1 MSKEKEIQEV
11 ERIKSSL
18 EYHFQKYQD
27 YKYDSKNASRKKD
40 RDHAHDNMVTHAEY
54 IKNELQKPLVF
65 SEINDGNP
73 FQFEYFWRYINSDMP
88 DYLRKIDFSATKLHY
103 VSRES
108 PFFKKHQAYC

>member
-88 DYLRKIDFSATKLHY
+88 DYLRKIETFLEKLKSEKNEELKNIKH
-103 VSRES
+103 S
-108 PFFKKHQAYC
+108 P

>member
-1 MSKEKEIQEV
+1 M
-11 ERIKSSL
+11 

-40 RDHAHDNMVTHAEY
+40 GDHAHDNMVTHAEY

-88 DYLRKIDFSATKLHY
+88 DYLRKIETFLEKLKSEKNEELKNIKH
-103 VSRES
+103 S
-108 PFFKKHQAYC
+108 P

>member
-40 RDHAHDNMVTHAEY
+40 RDHAHDHMVTHAEY

-88 DYLRKIDFSATKLHY
+88 DYLRKIETFLEKLKSEKNEELKNIKH
-103 VSRES
+103 S
-108 PFFKKHQAYC
+108 P

>member
-11 ERIKSSL
+11 ERIKLSL

-88 DYLRKIDFSATKLHY
+88 DYLRKIETFLEKLKSEKNEELKNIKH
-103 VSRES
+103 S
-108 PFFKKHQAYC
+108 P